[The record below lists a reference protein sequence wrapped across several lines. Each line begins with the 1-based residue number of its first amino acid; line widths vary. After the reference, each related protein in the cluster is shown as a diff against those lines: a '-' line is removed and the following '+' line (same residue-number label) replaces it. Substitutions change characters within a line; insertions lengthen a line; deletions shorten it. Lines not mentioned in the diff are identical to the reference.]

1 MIDKKQLVE
10 TMKGQH
16 RKLQSDLT
24 EAKNNVSSELFE
36 KVDELLK
43 QFRVDLKTHL
53 DLENGTFYP
62 DYFKIAEQKGYNLEK
77 IKSFIAEM
85 MEIGVKVNNFL
96 DRYSNIQSIQ
106 VDKNIFIQDLD
117 LITKTLNLRIETE
130 EEGIYDIY
138 AAS

>member
-1 MIDKKQLVE
+1 MIDKKQLIE

-16 RKLQSDLT
+16 RVLQSDLI
-24 EAKNNVSSELFE
+24 EAKNNTTSELFE
-36 KVDELLK
+36 KVDEYLK
-43 QFRVDLKTHL
+43 KFKIDLKTHL

-62 DYFKIAEQKGYNLEK
+62 DYFKMSEEKGANIEK

-85 MEIGVKVNNFL
+85 VEIGEKVTKFL
-96 DRYSNIQSIQ
+96 DRYSNVQSIKS
-106 VDKNIFIQDLD
+106 DKAIFTQDLEP
-117 LITKTLNLRIETE
+117 IIKTLNLRIEME